1 MKIAVLSGKGGTGK
15 TLVSVNLASYI
26 GLKSDSIT
34 QKVQN
39 VIYADCDVEEPNG
52 HLFFKP
58 NEKTETQVTV
68 LVPQFDNEKCTSCRA
83 CVDFCKFNAL
93 AMIKKPMLFPEIC
106 HACGGCAKVC
116 PTGAITEVT
125 KNVGNVKNGLS
136 VPQSIFGAQ
145 NTSTKGE
152 VTVLTGTMNTGET
165 SGTPIIGEIYHEID
179 ELTKNK
185 SNSMV
190 VVDCPPG
197 SACLAMDAIKD
208 ADFCVLVA
216 EPTVFGTHNFAMV
229 HNLVK
234 LFKKP
239 FGAVL
244 NKAPRTDGNG
254 DGVDGENP
262 SKEYCSKQGI
272 PILAEIPFSHD
283 LGELNS
289 NGKIIVHEKNE
300 YALLFKGLYNRIEK
314 QFLVQTTNKSVP
326 SSINKNGGQK

>member
-26 GLKSDSIT
+26 GLKSDFST
-34 QKVQN
+34 HKLQT

-52 HLFFKP
+52 HLFFNP
-58 NEKTETQVTV
+58 EEKVKTPVKV
-68 LVPQFDNEKCTSCRA
+68 KVPKFDNEKCTSCRA

-93 AMIKKPMLFPEIC
+93 AMIKKPLLFPEIC

-116 PTGAITEVT
+116 PTGAITEVA
-125 KNVGNVKNGLS
+125 KNVGNVKYGIS
-136 VPQSIFGAQ
+136 VPQTICGAQ
-145 NTSTKGE
+145 NSSAKGT
-152 VTVLTGTMNTGET
+152 VSVLTGTMNPGET
-165 SGTPIIGEIYHEID
+165 SGTPIIGEIYKEID
-179 ELTKNK
+179 AITKDK
-185 SNSMV
+185 SDSMV

-197 SACLAMDAIKD
+197 SACLAMDAIKE

-229 HNLVK
+229 HELVK

-244 NKAPRTDGNG
+244 NKAPRADGND

-262 SKEYCSKQGI
+262 SKDYCSKYAI

-289 NGKIIVHEKNE
+289 NGKIIVHEKDE
-300 YALLFKGLYNRIEK
+300 YALLFKGLYNQIEK
-314 QFLVQTTNKSVP
+314 QYTALVA
-326 SSINKNGGQK
+326 GGIK